1 MVIGWWMLSVA
12 SAVQVRLAAEP
23 SSLQEGQT
31 GTVRLLIIAGG
42 KGEPQYESNRAPALP
57 VGEGLRVQFA
67 QQSRQFQNINGRITQ
82 INEFDYRVTALDEG
96 SWEIG
101 PVELVLNDSSK
112 ITAQPVTL
120 VVSPRVSIPGVEP
133 EFSAEASF
141 DDPEVYEGEVV
152 LLHARYRSKMVGS
165 QVSWTLPDLDGL
177 HRPEHGRHIES
188 SYAIEDP
195 SGTIVVQEL
204 FLPLVAVATG
214 KRDQGVVIASV
225 QIPVGGP
232 DIWGFR
238 RMRHEQMASEKLT
251 LTVRPLP
258 PPPPG
263 FSGLIGEFEVQS
275 ALQADKAVVGQS
287 IPWYITVMGDGN
299 LDGFELPTVTAD
311 GFSVYEND
319 SQVTARIDGEKYRAT
334 AAFRRV
340 VVPTRE
346 GELEL
351 PPLSLITFSPERGE
365 YVTHT
370 LATGKLTVV
379 QGREGAG
386 AIEVYG
392 ASSDPEADPVAIDLR
407 AVYASG
413 RSTAPRLD
421 GVLPPLLGLAALPGL
436 ATFGIL
442 GAQAALAALRE
453 RRRRISDSVGPPTAR
468 SVLQTLSPTTDAT
481 ERLVL
486 LDVALRRIEG
496 KAQTSREQS
505 ERLRKLRMR
514 LGRVRFGDGSPDPT
528 LEDDIRELVAEVEA

>member
-1 MVIGWWMLSVA
+1 MGWWLVSLA

-31 GTVRLLIIAGG
+31 GTVRLLIVAGG
-42 KGEPQYESNRAPALP
+42 RGDPHYESSRPPALP
-57 VGEGLRVQFA
+57 VGEGLRAQFL

-96 SWEIG
+96 SWQVG
-101 PVELVLNDSSK
+101 PVELVLSDSSK
-112 ITAQPVTL
+112 VTAQPVTL
-120 VVSPRVSIPGVEP
+120 VVSRRVSVPGVEP
-133 EFSAEASF
+133 EFVAEASF

-152 LLHARYRSKMVGS
+152 LLHAKYRSRMVGS
-165 QVSWTLPDLDGL
+165 QVSWSLPELDGL
-177 HRPEHGRHIES
+177 HRPEHGRHSES

-195 SGTIVVQEL
+195 AGTIVVQEL
-204 FLPLVAVATG
+204 FMPLVAVATG
-214 KRDQGVVIASV
+214 QRDQGVVIASV

-238 RMRHEQMASEKLT
+238 RMRHEQMASEKLE

-258 PPPPG
+258 PAPPG

-275 ALQADKAVVGQS
+275 ELQADKAVVGQS

-299 LDGFELPTVTAD
+299 LDGFELPTVSAD

-319 SQVTARIDGEKYRAT
+319 SQVTARVDGERYRAT

-351 PPLSLITFSPERGE
+351 PPLTLITFSPERGE

-370 LATGKLTVV
+370 LTTGKISVV
-379 QGREGAG
+379 PGREGAG
-386 AIEVYG
+386 DIEKYG
-392 ASSDPEADPVAIDLR
+392 STLEDPEADPVAIDLR
-407 AVYASG
+407 AIYSSG
-413 RSTAPRLD
+413 RSTAPRL
-421 GVLPPLLGLAALPGL
+421 GGLLPPLLGLAALPGL
-436 ATFGIL
+436 ATFGVL
-442 GAQAALAALRE
+442 GAQAGLAAWRE
-453 RRRRISDSVGPPTAR
+453 RRRRREASVGPPTAR
-468 SVLQTLSPTTDAT
+468 SVLGSLSASTELT

-496 KAQTSREQS
+496 KVQASREQS
-505 ERLRKLRMR
+505 ERLRKLRLR
-514 LGRVRFGDGSPDPT
+514 LGRVRFGDGSPDLT
-528 LEDDIRELVAEVEA
+528 LEDDIRELVVEVEG